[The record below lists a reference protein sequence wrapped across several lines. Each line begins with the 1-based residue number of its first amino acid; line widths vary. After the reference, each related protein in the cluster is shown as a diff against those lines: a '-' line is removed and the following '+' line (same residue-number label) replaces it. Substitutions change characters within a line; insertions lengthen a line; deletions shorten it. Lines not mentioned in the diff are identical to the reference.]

1 MMMKAKKD
9 YKRPTMK
16 VVMLRNA
23 GMLMTSDPRGFGAQR
38 SSYTYGRTTSTG
50 DEDVWE

>member
-1 MMMKAKKD
+1 MMKRD
-9 YKRPTMK
+9 YQKPTMK
-16 VVMLRNA
+16 VVQLRHT
-23 GMLMTSDPRGFGAQR
+23 GMLMGSDLRGFGAQR

>member
-1 MMMKAKKD
+1 MKRKD
-9 YKRPTMK
+9 YTKPTMK
-16 VVMLRNA
+16 VVQLRHTR
-23 GMLMTSDPRGFGAQR
+23 MLMTSDPRGFGAQR